1 VVTLPCKAA
10 FVAALIFSC
19 LAFALLPKRSAA
31 QVPRMTDYAGQWLF
45 KYEGRNLI
53 VLNLKYANG
62 RLAGVMSMPK
72 HFQMEQGGEISH
84 ISSEVGVEEVE
95 KASIVGDHLEFV
107 TKRNNDE
114 NQFAMRLISSGHAS
128 LGLIGIPLQPWK
140 VTRVMTSEKAVVATD
155 WPQQG
160 PRTATKDIAALQT
173 QLKRMYDQDQAV
185 RLAEPPSD
193 SQMNQIDEQ
202 INQIDKRNYPQLLRI
217 YQKYGLPRISVVGP
231 DAAGEFWLL
240 VQHQDS
246 HLDFQKQVLQDMK
259 GAVEQGEASKAN
271 YAYLYDR
278 VMVNEKKPQHWGTQ
292 ISCKNDKPVLD
303 PVDDPSGLERRRQE
317 LQLMPLDKYLEMLAP
332 NCKDSAAGAS
342 PTEKVPRSQP

>member
-1 VVTLPCKAA
+1 VVTLSRKAA

-19 LAFALLPKRSAA
+19 LAFALFPTPSTA
-31 QVPRMTDYAGQWLF
+31 QTPGLRGYAGQWVC
-45 KYEGRNLI
+45 KYENRNLI
-53 VLNLKYANG
+53 VLTLQYANG

-95 KASIVGDHLEFV
+95 KASIVGGHLEFV

-114 NQFAMRLISSGHAS
+114 NQFSMRLIGSDRAS
-128 LGLIGIPLQPWK
+128 LGLIGIPLQPWELA
-140 VTRVMTSEKAVVATD
+140 RVIASEKAVVATD

-160 PRTATKDIAALQT
+160 PRTVTKDIAALQA

-185 RLAEPPSD
+185 RLAEPLSD
-193 SQMNQIDEQ
+193 LRMNQTNEQ

-217 YQKYGLPRISVVGP
+217 YQKYGLPRISVVGS

-278 VMVNEKKPQHWGTQ
+278 VMVNEQKPQHWGTQ
-292 ISCKNDKPVLD
+292 ISCKNGKPVLD
-303 PVDDPSGLERRRQE
+303 PVDDPSDLEKRRQE
-317 LQLMPLDKYLEMLAP
+317 LQLMPLDKYLAMLAP
-332 NCKDSAAGAS
+332 NCKDSAAGTS
-342 PTEKVPRSQP
+342 PTKKVPRSQP